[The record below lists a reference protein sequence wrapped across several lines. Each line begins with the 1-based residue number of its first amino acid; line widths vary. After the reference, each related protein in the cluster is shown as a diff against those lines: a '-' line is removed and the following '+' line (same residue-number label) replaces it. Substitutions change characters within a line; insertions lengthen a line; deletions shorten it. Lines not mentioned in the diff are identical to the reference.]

1 MKTTLCVLAA
11 AATAIAPAQAA
22 DSSYPARPVR
32 LVVPAPPGGTADLVA
47 RVLGPKLS
55 EQMGQTVVVDNRG
68 GAGGVVAAELV
79 TASPADGY
87 TLASIYTS
95 FTTNVALRKKPSYD
109 PVAGFTPISLVMW
122 SPLVLIAHPGVP
134 ANSARDL
141 IALSKTRELH
151 YASAG
156 NGTGGHMCGE
166 LFKALTG
173 IRAVHVPYKGAALGT
188 ADVVSGQVQYSFV
201 GPITAVSLVKAGK
214 LKLLGVTS
222 PKRNASMPDVPS
234 LEEQGVSGFDVVNW
248 FGIAAPAK
256 LPQAITTRLHAEIV
270 TALQA
275 PEVRK
280 RLGGEGIEL
289 IGGTPE
295 AFADFIKRDLEK
307 WRGVVQRANIG
318 LD

>member
-1 MKTTLCVLAA
+1 
-11 AATAIAPAQAA
+11 
-22 DSSYPARPVR
+22 
-32 LVVPAPPGGTADLVA
+32 
-47 RVLGPKLS
+47 
-55 EQMGQTVVVDNRG
+55 
-68 GAGGVVAAELV
+68 
-79 TASPADGY
+79 
-87 TLASIYTS
+87 
-95 FTTNVALRKKPSYD
+95 
-109 PVAGFTPISLVMW
+109 MW

-134 ANSARDL
+134 ANSVRDL
-141 IALSKTRELH
+141 ITLSKTRELH

-201 GPITAVSLVKAGK
+201 GPITAVSLVKAGR

-222 PKRNASMPDVPS
+222 PKRNAAMPDVPT

-256 LPQAITTRLHAEIV
+256 LPRTITTRLHAEIT

-295 AFADFIKRDLEK
+295 AFADFINRDLEK